1 MAGVC
6 RWLYVLRGMNGGSEA
21 SARRARRNVVLTA
34 AIAGLGGLLF
44 GYDTGIIASALLFIK
59 TDFALG
65 SFEQGL
71 VVAAV
76 PIGAIGGA
84 AIAGPAAD
92 TYGRRLMI
100 LISAAVFIAG
110 ALASAAA
117 GGLFVLVVAR
127 IVIGLAIGLASAAAP
142 VYISEVAPPES
153 RGRLVSFFQL
163 AVTIGILVAYL
174 VGLAFDASEGW
185 RWMLGLGCVPA
196 LALGFGMLRM
206 PQSPR
211 WLVMS
216 GDDFAA
222 RAVLAKIRVDDPDTI
237 DKELVEIEESLD
249 EKPGSWRELL
259 QPVVKA
265 ALMVGVGLAILQQV
279 TGINTVIYYAPTIVE
294 FTGVDSSAGS
304 ILAAVG
310 VGVINVGA
318 TLVALRLLDVK
329 GRRVMLMV
337 GVSGMVVSLIA
348 LGGAFIGGGGSTLA
362 SVVAIASLM
371 AYVAA
376 FAISLGP
383 IFWLLNAEL
392 YPLNVRSK
400 AAGIGTMANWTF
412 NFIVSL
418 TFLLLIEALG
428 RSGAFWFYAA
438 IGLVTLWFCW
448 KFVPETK
455 GKRLEE
461 IQAYFQARVDGKNPD
476 PDSSSFETTAR

>member
-1 MAGVC
+1 M
-6 RWLYVLRGMNGGSEA
+6 
-21 SARRARRNVVLTA
+21 
-34 AIAGLGGLLF
+34 
-44 GYDTGIIASALLFIK
+44 
-59 TDFALG
+59 
-65 SFEQGL
+65 
-71 VVAAV
+71 
-76 PIGAIGGA
+76 
-84 AIAGPAAD
+84 
-92 TYGRRLMI
+92 
-100 LISAAVFIAG
+100 
-110 ALASAAA
+110 
-117 GGLFVLVVAR
+117 
-127 IVIGLAIGLASAAAP
+127 
-142 VYISEVAPPES
+142 APPES

-237 DKELVEIEESLD
+237 DRELEEIEESLD

-265 ALMVGVGLAILQQV
+265 ALVVGVGLAILQQV

-294 FTGVDSSAGS
+294 FTGVNSSAGS

-318 TLVALRLLDVK
+318 TLVALRLLDIK
-329 GRRVMLMV
+329 GRRAMLMV

-348 LGGAFIGGGGSTLA
+348 LGAAFIGGGGSTFS

-383 IFWLLNAEL
+383 IFWLLNAEI

-418 TFLLLIEALG
+418 TFLLLIEGLG
-428 RSGAFWFYAA
+428 RTGAFWFYARDRPGHPLVLLEVRA
-438 IGLVTLWFCW
+438 GDEGQTPGGNPGLLPGPGRRQGPGSRSGLGQLRACRPLAAAAVEGAS
-448 KFVPETK
+448 VPCLGCGSTRSSRR
-455 GKRLEE
+455 GGRPS
-461 IQAYFQARVDGKNPD
+461 R
-476 PDSSSFETTAR
+476 SSSRRRKPMRRARS

>member
-1 MAGVC
+1 
-6 RWLYVLRGMNGGSEA
+6 
-21 SARRARRNVVLTA
+21 VVLTA

-44 GYDTGIIASALLFIK
+44 GYDTGIIAGALLFIK
-59 TDFALG
+59 TDFGLG
-65 SFEQGL
+65 SFAQGL

-76 PIGAIGGA
+76 PIGAVAGA

-92 TYGRRLMI
+92 KYGRRLMI
-100 LISAAVFIAG
+100 LLAAAVFIVG
-110 ALASAAA
+110 ALGSAAA
-117 GGLFVLVVAR
+117 QGLELLVIAR
-127 IVIGLAIGLASAAAP
+127 IVIGVAIGLASAAAP

-174 VGLAFDASEGW
+174 VSLAFDASEAW
-185 RWMLGLGCVPA
+185 RWMLGLGVVPA
-196 LALGFGMLRM
+196 LALAFGMLRM

-222 RAVLAKIRVDDPDTI
+222 RATLAKIRVDDPNTI
-237 DKELVEIEESLD
+237 DRELGEIKDSLD
-249 EKPGSWRELL
+249 EKPGAWSELL
-259 QPVVKA
+259 QPLVKA

-310 VGVINVGA
+310 VGVINVA
-318 TLVALRLLDVK
+318 FTVLALRLLDRA
-329 GRRVMLMV
+329 GRRTLLMI
-337 GVSGMVVSLIA
+337 GVSGMVISLFL
-348 LGGAFIGGGGSTLA
+348 LGLAFEGGGGGSTFDSVLA
-362 SVVAIASLM
+362 IGSLM
-371 AYVAA
+371 TYVAS

-392 YPLNVRSK
+392 YPLSVRSK

-428 RSGAFWFYAA
+428 RSGAFWFYGA
-438 IGLVTLWFCW
+438 IGLLTLIFCW
-448 KFVPETK
+448 KSVPETK
-455 GKRLEE
+455 GKHLED
-461 IQAYFQARVDGKNPD
+461 IQAELQARVDGRKA
-476 PDSSSFETTAR
+476 S

>member
-1 MAGVC
+1 ME
-6 RWLYVLRGMNGGSEA
+6 GSEA

-44 GYDTGIIASALLFIK
+44 GYDTGVIAGALLFIK
-59 TDFALG
+59 TDFDLG
-65 SFEQGL
+65 SFAQGL

-76 PIGAIGGA
+76 PIGAVAGA

-100 LISAAVFIAG
+100 LIAAAVFIVG

-117 GGLFVLVVAR
+117 PGVEVLVIAR
-127 IVIGLAIGLASAAAP
+127 IVIGVAIGLASAAAP

-174 VGLAFDASEGW
+174 VGLAFDHVEGW

-196 LALGFGMLRM
+196 LALAFGMLRM

-211 WLVMS
+211 WLVMH
-216 GDDFAA
+216 GDDYAA
-222 RAVLAKIRVDDPDTI
+222 RATLAKIRVDDPDTI
-237 DKELVEIEESLD
+237 DREVEEIKESIE
-249 EKPGSWRELL
+249 EKPGQWSELL

-265 ALMVGVGLAILQQV
+265 ALVVGVGLAILQQV

-310 VGVINVGA
+310 VGVINVA
-318 TLVALRLLDVK
+318 MTIVALRLLDRA
-329 GRRVMLMV
+329 GRRTLLMI
-337 GVSGMVVSLIA
+337 GVSGMVISLFA
-348 LGGAFIGGGGSTLA
+348 LGLAFEVGGSGTFGSAL
-362 SVVAIASLM
+362 AIASLM
-371 AYVAA
+371 TYVAS

-383 IFWLLNAEL
+383 IFWLLNAEI
-392 YPLNVRSK
+392 YPLSVRSK

-428 RSGAFWFYAA
+428 QSGAFWFYGAV
-438 IGLVTLWFCW
+438 GVLTLVFCW
-448 KFVPETK
+448 KLVPETK
-455 GKRLEE
+455 GKPLEE
-461 IQAYFQARVDGKNPD
+461 IQAYFEARVK
-476 PDSSSFETTAR
+476 ARG

>member
-1 MAGVC
+1 ME
-6 RWLYVLRGMNGGSEA
+6 GSEA

-44 GYDTGIIASALLFIK
+44 GYDTGVIAAALLFIK
-59 TDFALG
+59 DDFGLG
-65 SFEQGL
+65 SFAQGL

-76 PIGAIGGA
+76 PVGAVFGA

-100 LISAAVFIAG
+100 LIAAAVFIVG

-117 GGLFVLVVAR
+117 PGVEVLVIAR
-127 IVIGLAIGLASAAAP
+127 IVIGVAIGLASAASP

-174 VGLAFDASEGW
+174 VGLAFDGIEGW
-185 RWMLGLGCVPA
+185 RWMLGLGCLPA
-196 LALGFGMLRM
+196 LALAFGMVRM

-211 WLVMS
+211 WLVMH

-222 RAVLAKIRVDDPDTI
+222 RATLAKIRVDDPDTI
-237 DKELVEIEESLD
+237 DRELGEIKDSVA
-249 EKPGSWRELL
+249 EKPGQWSELL

-265 ALMVGVGLAILQQV
+265 ALVVGVGLAILQQV

-294 FTGVDSSAGS
+294 FTGVNSSAGS

-310 VGVINVGA
+310 VGVINVVM
-318 TLVALRLLDVK
+318 TVVALRLLDRA
-329 GRRVMLMV
+329 GRRTLLMI
-337 GVSGMVVSLIA
+337 GVSGMVISLFT
-348 LGGAFIGGGGSTLA
+348 LGLAFEGGGGSTFDSVLA
-362 SVVAIASLM
+362 IVSLM
-371 AYVAA
+371 TYVAS

-383 IFWLLNAEL
+383 IFWLLNAEI
-392 YPLNVRSK
+392 YPLSVRSK

-428 RSGAFWFYAA
+428 QSGAFWFY
-438 IGLVTLWFCW
+438 GGVGVLTLIFCW
-448 KFVPETK
+448 KLVPETK
-455 GKRLEE
+455 GKHLEE
-461 IQAYFQARVDGKNPD
+461 IQAEFEARVRARPGNP
-476 PDSSSFETTAR
+476 